1 MRHLAS
7 TWSANGARGGL
18 HGEKTARRLAAAG
31 RLGNIR
37 VTASGRL
44 NRRPAG
50 ASHPHGLR
58 APARIVRTFS
68 GRGPQTEARRSTV
81 KTPQARTIRPRGT
94 PWILGLIGVLVLVP
108 LALVAPLAAAC
119 AVSGLGLTG
128 GLLLWR
134 RLSALN
140 TAQDMVSKE
149 IGVLSQRLVKL
160 ESVAAAL
167 VQTRMQGSP
176 AAQSPAPP
184 SDEAMKS
191 LDARLAAG
199 IEEVT
204 AEIGILSG
212 IVRELAAVVAAQ
224 DGDID
229 RLKAQTQAQ
238 VLTQPHARVSPQ
250 AQQAAARPA
259 APSPRPAASAAQ
271 PEPAQTPPVTSE
283 PAAPMRL
290 VPRTTPP
297 APRQL
302 DSFGTAADEAPVI
315 EAFDGAGLEV
325 YLQPIV
331 SLPQRKVVSYE
342 AMPRLKVGGIV
353 LTPETFLPALERH
366 GRTTALDRRML
377 QQVAV
382 IARHLQGR
390 GSPASVCYSLSPQ
403 SLFEPG
409 FLRSLG
415 RLVSEGPEL
424 AGRVVIALPQAS
436 WRSLD
441 AEQAA
446 LLAGLRGRIGFVMD
460 RPIDLRFD
468 PTNLAERGITQ
479 VKVAAS
485 LLLRP
490 LNREAMP
497 DIALEDLVAS
507 LIRAGIRLV
516 ATGVESEIEVPDL
529 IDLDVPLAQGGA
541 FAAPRAVR
549 AEVLTAPPETA
560 PPPPPSPDP
569 PPNPPPQRRP
579 FRDFL
584 RRAG

>member
-1 MRHLAS
+1 M
-7 TWSANGARGGL
+7 
-18 HGEKTARRLAAAG
+18 
-31 RLGNIR
+31 
-37 VTASGRL
+37 
-44 NRRPAG
+44 
-50 ASHPHGLR
+50 
-58 APARIVRTFS
+58 
-68 GRGPQTEARRSTV
+68 

-94 PWILGLIGVLVLVP
+94 AWILGLIGVLVLVP
-108 LALVAPLAAAC
+108 LALVAPLAAVC
-119 AVSGLGLTG
+119 AVCGLGLTG

-134 RLSALN
+134 RLSAV
-140 TAQDMVSKE
+140 TAAQEVVSKE
-149 IGVLSQRLVKL
+149 IGILSQRLVKL

-167 VQTRMQGSP
+167 VQTRMQGTGGHS
-176 AAQSPAPP
+176 SAPP
-184 SDEAMKS
+184 ADEAVKA
-191 LDARLAAG
+191 LDKRLAAG

-212 IVRELAAVVAAQ
+212 IVRELASVVAAQ

-229 RLKAQTQAQ
+229 RLKVQTQAQ
-238 VLTQPHARVSPQ
+238 AQLQ
-250 AQQAAARPA
+250 AQAAAKPA
-259 APSPRPAASAAQ
+259 APSRPASRPNPPEAAPPSPAAQ
-271 PEPAQTPPVTSE
+271 E
-283 PAAPMRL
+283 AAPMRL

-297 APRQL
+297 APRL
-302 DSFGTAADEAPVI
+302 SDPFETVADETPLI

-325 YLQPIV
+325 FLQPVV

-342 AMPRLKVGGIV
+342 AMARLKVGGIV
-353 LTPETFLPALERH
+353 LTPETFLPVLERH

-377 QQVAV
+377 QQVAI

-390 GSPASVCYSLSPQ
+390 GSPASVCYSLSPH

-468 PTNLAERGITQ
+468 PTSLAERGITQ

-490 LNREAMP
+490 LTREAMP

-507 LIRAGIRLV
+507 LVRAGIRLV
-516 ATGVESEIEVPDL
+516 ATGVESETEVPDL
-529 IDLDVPLAQGGA
+529 IDLDVPLAQGSV

-549 AEVLTAPPETA
+549 AEVLTAPPETVS
-560 PPPPPSPDP
+560 PPPPSPDP
-569 PPNPPPQRRP
+569 PPSPPPQRRP

>member
-1 MRHLAS
+1 M
-7 TWSANGARGGL
+7 
-18 HGEKTARRLAAAG
+18 
-31 RLGNIR
+31 
-37 VTASGRL
+37 
-44 NRRPAG
+44 
-50 ASHPHGLR
+50 
-58 APARIVRTFS
+58 
-68 GRGPQTEARRSTV
+68 
-81 KTPQARTIRPRGT
+81 KTPKSRTIRPGGT
-94 PWILGLIGVLVLVP
+94 PWILGLVGVLILVP
-108 LALVAPLAAAC
+108 LALLVPLAAVA
-119 AVSGLGLTG
+119 AVSGLAIVG
-128 GLLLWR
+128 GGLLWR
-134 RLSALN
+134 RLSALS
-140 TAQDMVSKE
+140 TAQEVVSKE

-160 ESVAAAL
+160 EAVAAAL
-167 VQTRMQGSP
+167 VQTRMQ
-176 AAQSPAPP
+176 AASSAEPSAP
-184 SDEAMKS
+184 SNEDAIKA
-191 LDARLAAG
+191 LDARLVSG

-212 IVRELAAVVAAQ
+212 IVRELAAVVSAQ
-224 DGDID
+224 DGDIA
-229 RLKAQTQAQ
+229 RLKAQPPEAPPRSRAAETI
-238 VLTQPHARVSPQ
+238 QPSP
-250 AQQAAARPA
+250 APAAAVLPD
-259 APSPRPAASAAQ
+259 
-271 PEPAQTPPVTSE
+271 PEPV
-283 PAAPMRL
+283 AAPMRL

-297 APRQL
+297 PARPA
-302 DSFGTAADEAPVI
+302 DPFAAAGDETALID
-315 EAFDGAGLEV
+315 AFDGEGLEV
-325 YLQPIV
+325 YLQPV
-331 SLPQRKVVSYE
+331 VTLPQRKVVAYE
-342 AMPRLKVGGIV
+342 ALARLKVGDAV
-353 LTPETFLPALERH
+353 YAPETFLPVLERH

-377 QQVAV
+377 QRVAT

-390 GSPASVCYSLSPQ
+390 GSPASVSYSLTPH

-468 PTNLAERGITQ
+468 PNALAERGIAQ
-479 VKVAAS
+479 VKVAAA

-490 LNREAMP
+490 LDREAMP

-507 LIRAGIRLV
+507 LARVGIRLV
-516 ATGVESEIEVPDL
+516 ATGVEAETEVPDL
-529 IDLDVPLAQGGA
+529 IDLDVPLAQGNV

-549 AEVLTAPPETA
+549 AEVLTAAPDAAP

-569 PPNPPPQRRP
+569 PSSPPPQRRP

>member
-1 MRHLAS
+1 MK
-7 TWSANGARGGL
+7 
-18 HGEKTARRLAAAG
+18 EK
-31 RLGNIR
+31 
-37 VTASGRL
+37 
-44 NRRPAG
+44 P
-50 ASHPHGLR
+50 
-58 APARIVRTFS
+58 
-68 GRGPQTEARRSTV
+68 GRGRQTEARRSTV
-81 KTPQARTIRPRGT
+81 KTPQSRTIRPRGT
-94 PWILGLIGVLVLVP
+94 PWILGLVGVLVLVP
-108 LALVAPLAAAC
+108 LALLVPLAAVAS
-119 AVSGLGLTG
+119 VSGLAIVG
-128 GLLLWR
+128 GALFWR
-134 RLSALN
+134 RLSRLV
-140 TAQDMVSKE
+140 TAQEVVSKE

-160 ESVAAAL
+160 EAVAAAL
-167 VQTRMQGSP
+167 VQTRMQGTPSAEP
-176 AAQSPAPP
+176 AAAAT
-184 SDEAMKS
+184 DEGLKA
-191 LDARLAAG
+191 LDARFVSG

-224 DGDID
+224 DGDIAG
-229 RLKAQTQAQ
+229 LKQ
-238 VLTQPHARVSPQ
+238 R
-250 AQQAAARPA
+250 AAAPAPVPRPPRVADTIQPSPVPA
-259 APSPRPAASAAQ
+259 AAVL
-271 PEPAQTPPVTSE
+271 PEPEPV
-283 PAAPMRL
+283 AAPMRL

-297 APRQL
+297 ATRPT
-302 DSFGTAADEAPVI
+302 DPFANGAEAAPLID
-315 EAFDGAGLEV
+315 AFDGEGLEV
-325 YLQPIV
+325 YLQPV
-331 SLPQRKVVSYE
+331 VTLPQRKVVAYE
-342 AMPRLKVGGIV
+342 ALARLKVGEAV
-353 LTPETFLPALERH
+353 YAPETFLPVLERH

-377 QQVAV
+377 QRVAT

-390 GSPASVCYSLSPQ
+390 GSPATVSYSLTPN

-424 AGRVVIALPQAS
+424 AGRVVIALPQTS

-468 PTNLAERGITQ
+468 PTALAERGITQ
-479 VKVAAS
+479 VKVAAA

-490 LNREAMP
+490 LDREAMP

-507 LIRAGIRLV
+507 LARVGIRLV
-516 ATGVESEIEVPDL
+516 ATGVEAETEVPDL
-529 IDLDVPLAQGGA
+529 IDLDVPLAQGSV

-549 AEVLTAPPETA
+549 AEVLSAAPDTAP

-569 PPNPPPQRRP
+569 PPSPPPQRRP

>member
-1 MRHLAS
+1 M
-7 TWSANGARGGL
+7 N
-18 HGEKTARRLAAAG
+18 EK
-31 RLGNIR
+31 
-37 VTASGRL
+37 
-44 NRRPAG
+44 P
-50 ASHPHGLR
+50 
-58 APARIVRTFS
+58 
-68 GRGPQTEARRSTV
+68 GRGRQTEARRSTV
-81 KTPQARTIRPRGT
+81 KTPKSRTIRPRGT
-94 PWILGLIGVLVLVP
+94 PWILGLVGVLILVP
-108 LALVAPLAAAC
+108 LALLVPLAAVA
-119 AVSGLGLTG
+119 AVSGLAIVG
-128 GLLLWR
+128 GALLWR
-134 RLSALN
+134 RLTALS
-140 TAQDMVSKE
+140 TAQEVVSKE

-160 ESVAAAL
+160 EAVAAAL
-167 VQTRMQGSP
+167 VQTRMQGASP
-176 AAQSPAPP
+176 AEPSAPS
-184 SDEAMKS
+184 SDGAIKA
-191 LDARLAAG
+191 LDARLVSG

-212 IVRELAAVVAAQ
+212 IVRELAAVVSAQ
-224 DGDID
+224 DSDIA
-229 RLKAQTQAQ
+229 RLKAQPPEAPPRSRAVETIQ
-238 VLTQPHARVSPQ
+238 TIQPSP
-250 AQQAAARPA
+250 APA
-259 APSPRPAASAAQ
+259 ATVLPA
-271 PEPAQTPPVTSE
+271 PEPVST
-283 PAAPMRL
+283 PMRL

-297 APRQL
+297 VARPS
-302 DSFGTAADEAPVI
+302 DPFVTAGDETALI
-315 EAFDGAGLEV
+315 DAFDGEGLEV
-325 YLQPIV
+325 YLQPV
-331 SLPQRKVVSYE
+331 VTLPQRKVVAYE
-342 AMPRLKVGGIV
+342 ALARLTVGDAV
-353 LTPETFLPALERH
+353 YTPETFLPVLERH

-377 QQVAV
+377 QRVAT

-390 GSPASVCYSLSPQ
+390 GSPASVSYSLTPH

-468 PTNLAERGITQ
+468 PNALAERGIAQ
-479 VKVAAS
+479 VKVAAA

-490 LNREAMP
+490 LDRAAMP

-507 LIRAGIRLV
+507 LGRVGIRLV
-516 ATGVESEIEVPDL
+516 ATGVESETEVPDL
-529 IDLDVPLAQGGA
+529 IDLDVPLAQGGV

-549 AEVLTAPPETA
+549 AEVLSASPDAAP

-569 PPNPPPQRRP
+569 PPSPPPQRRP